1 VHNAPRDVRGK
12 VARVLAGKLAIA
24 ARLDYFRG
32 AADPE
37 FLDTAQK
44 RIDSTGVKKGL

>member
-1 VHNAPRDVRGK
+1 VHNAPRDIRGR

-32 AADPE
+32 VAVPD
-37 FLDTAQK
+37 FLEQAQH
-44 RIDSTGVKKGL
+44 RIDAAGKGGEA

>member
-32 AADPE
+32 VIAPE
-37 FLDTAQK
+37 FLDAAQE
-44 RIDSTGVKKGL
+44 RIDVTVRRDEL

>member
-1 VHNAPRDVRGK
+1 

-32 AADPE
+32 VVVPE
-37 FLDTAQK
+37 FLEPAQE
-44 RIDSTGVKKGL
+44 RIDKAGKGDSA